1 MLETFMNV
9 LKVLAEMSPIALM
22 LGTPLIIAALGGL
35 YSERS
40 GIVNIAL
47 EACMLVGAF
56 VTATIVSFLADAG
69 VANPAWFAL
78 LGAIISGML
87 FIVLHAIASIHLKA
101 DQTISG
107 TALNVISTGL
117 TIYACEIIFNQKSSK
132 AFSVASSLQ
141 TTDFLKDIPIFGKI
155 LGALYPTTYIAII
168 LVVITWFIM
177 YKTAFGLRLRSC
189 GEFPQA
195 SASMGVNVVKI
206 RWIAVLA
213 SGALAGLAGG
223 ALLLTTQTYFYSNT
237 VHGLGFVAIATLIFG
252 RWNPWGVL
260 TAGVFFGFAQTIGL
274 YSNSISFLKDVPSQ
288 FFSMFPY
295 VITIVVIAIFS
306 GKSAAPKASG
316 EIYDAS
322 KR

>member
-1 MLETFMNV
+1 M
-9 LKVLAEMSPIALM
+9 LKVFLEMTPIALM

-56 VTATIVSFLADAG
+56 VAATVLTFLSEAG
-69 VANPAWFAL
+69 VSYAVVYAL
-78 LGAIISGML
+78 IASTIAG
-87 FIVLHAIASIHLKA
+87 IVFVSLHAIASIHLRA

-117 TIYACEIIFNQKSSK
+117 TVYVCEIIFGAKSTR
-132 AFSVASSLQ
+132 AFSVGASLQ
-141 TTDFLKDIPIFGKI
+141 TTDFLKNIPFVGQV
-155 LGALYPTTYIAII
+155 LGLLYPTTYIAFI
-168 LVVITWFIM
+168 LVLVTWFVL
-177 YKTAFGLRLRSC
+177 YKTPFGLRLRSC

-195 SASMGVNVVKI
+195 SASMGVNVVRI
-206 RWIAVLA
+206 RWIAILV
-213 SGALAGLAGG
+213 SGAFAGFAGA
-223 ALLLTTQTYFYSNT
+223 ALLLTTQTYFYANT
-237 VHGLGFVAIATLIFG
+237 IHGLGFVAIATLIFG

-260 TAGVFFGFAQTIGL
+260 LAGIFFGFAQTIGL
-274 YSNSISFLKDVPSQ
+274 YSSSIELLSAIPTQ
-288 FFSMFPY
+288 FFAMFPY
-295 VITIVVIAIFS
+295 VLTIVVIAIFS